1 LNSPINEVLMEIK
14 KDPMYQRPYPI
25 HNKNVREE
33 NRNKFCAFHDSRGH
47 VTEECRHL
55 RILIEK
61 FIKNGKLLRFIAD
74 NQGQLRHNQRPQ
86 ENRDLEPRHRKRSPL
101 NHNENHRERRREEPR
116 RERSRSRGA
125 QGHGPRNEPVIA
137 DIRTIFG
144 GFGEGGETSADR
156 KAYAWYQKHREV
168 MTIERPHKSHRKESM
183 VVGFSDEDYAGV
195 SLPHTD
201 AIVVTLQVANH
212 RIHRMF
218 VDNGSSADILYW
230 SAFRSMEISPEK
242 VIPATCPLVGF
253 AGEQVLPVGSIELP
267 VTAGDYP
274 TTKTIM
280 VKFLLIDRPSAY
292 NAIIG
297 RTALND
303 LKAITST
310 SHLKIKFP
318 TERGVGEVR
327 GEQGVTHQCYNIM
340 LKGAPSQK
348 NCREKGEQ

>member
-1 LNSPINEVLMEIK
+1 M
-14 KDPMYQRPYPI
+14 
-25 HNKNVREE
+25 
-33 NRNKFCAFHDSRGH
+33 A
-47 VTEECRHL
+47 
-55 RILIEK
+55 
-61 FIKNGKLLRFIAD
+61 
-74 NQGQLRHNQRPQ
+74 
-86 ENRDLEPRHRKRSPL
+86 
-101 NHNENHRERRREEPR
+101 
-116 RERSRSRGA
+116 
-125 QGHGPRNEPVIA
+125 
-137 DIRTIFG
+137 
-144 GFGEGGETSADR
+144 
-156 KAYAWYQKHREV
+156 
-168 MTIERPHKSHRKESM
+168 IERPHKSHRRESV

-201 AIVVTLQVANH
+201 VIVVTLQVANH

-218 VDNGSSADILYW
+218 IDNGSSADILYW
-230 SAFRSMEISPEK
+230 SAFRNMEISLEK

-297 RTALND
+297 RTTLND

-318 TERGVGEVR
+318 TERGVWGSKGRIGSGTSVLQYNAER
-327 GEQGVTHQCYNIM
+327 GLFTKY
-340 LKGAPSQK
+340 
-348 NCREKGEQ
+348 CREKGEQ